1 MKKKNE
7 DGNAAK
13 RQNKG
18 EKDRQ
23 ARHEWRIAS
32 ANSVQHDE
40 TIDENSGKGPQRD
53 LRDTAANKISQDA

>member
-1 MKKKNE
+1 MNKKNE

-32 ANSVQHDE
+32 ANSVQHDQ
-40 TIDENSGKGPQRD
+40 TIDENSGKGSQRD
-53 LRDTAANKISQDA
+53 LRDTAAHEVAQDA

>member
-1 MKKKNE
+1 MNKKNE

-23 ARHEWRIAS
+23 TGHEWRIAC
-32 ANSVQHDE
+32 A
-40 TIDENSGKGPQRD
+40 K
-53 LRDTAANKISQDA
+53 